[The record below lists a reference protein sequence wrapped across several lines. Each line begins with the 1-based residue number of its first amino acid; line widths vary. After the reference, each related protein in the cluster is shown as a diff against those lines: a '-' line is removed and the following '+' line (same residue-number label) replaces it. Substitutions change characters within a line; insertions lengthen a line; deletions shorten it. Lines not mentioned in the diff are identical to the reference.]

1 MSEILAQCA
10 DLPEVQFAAGDVLLT
25 EGTAGGTLYILVEGS
40 VTVTKN
46 GAEVA
51 EVADPGAIFGEM
63 SVLLETPISATVTAS
78 RDVRMRVADDPLAFL
93 HRQPNMA
100 LHAARLLAARLQ
112 NATTYLADLKLQ
124 YEDRRDH
131 FGMVDEILGA
141 MVEQQPQTRT
151 KRGKSDDP
159 RL

>member
-1 MSEILAQCA
+1 
-10 DLPEVQFAAGDVLLT
+10 
-25 EGTAGGTLYILVEGS
+25 
-40 VTVTKN
+40 
-46 GAEVA
+46 
-51 EVADPGAIFGEM
+51 
-63 SVLLETPISATVTAS
+63 
-78 RDVRMRVADDPLAFL
+78 
-93 HRQPNMA
+93 MA

-131 FGMVDEILGA
+131 FGMVDAILGA